1 MKSKGRVDVWT
12 VLTVLP
18 ENEQRMRRRREEHV
32 ELKSGLGPR
41 IVIFLYL
48 EAFVSPVE
56 LEHTQH
62 TTQATCH

>member
-1 MKSKGRVDVWT
+1 MKSKGRVDVWI
-12 VLTVLP
+12 VLSVLS
-18 ENEQRMRRRREEHV
+18 EQRTRRRCEEHV

-41 IVIFLYL
+41 IVVFIYL
-48 EAFVSPVE
+48 EGCVSAVE